1 MPSPAD
7 YCTYKLFMH
16 INVLNYVEFIDLI
29 IIIVIVII
37 IDNNRINIKE

>member
-16 INVLNYVEFIDLI
+16 IIDVLMYVEFIDLI
-29 IIIVIVII
+29 IIIVII